1 MQRTPALYVTLQKDG
16 IIKRTLVTNKGENVL
31 DETTI
36 GAELIWFAELDFNT
50 YLDSLIKIEE
60 LAEKTEDD
68 GDPENYGTVYLMS
81 TE

>member
-1 MQRTPALYVTLQKDG
+1 MQRTSGLYVTLQKDG

-50 YLDSLIKIEE
+50 YLDSLINIEE

-68 GDPENYGTVYLMS
+68 GDPENYGTVYLD
-81 TE
+81 TF